1 MLLRMN
7 IQIHAVNVG
16 ATDDL
21 EDRVRDD
28 VTHALRGFADRITSV
43 TVHMRGVNGHKGA
56 AAKHVTIEAHLAG
69 LPAIAVNNE
78 DEDMGKALVGA
89 MTKLEHAA
97 QHKVGR
103 SST

>member
-1 MLLRMN
+1 MN

-16 ATDDL
+16 AIDDL

-43 TVHMRGVNGHKGA
+43 TVHMREVNGHRGSS
-56 AAKHVTIEAHLAG
+56 AKHVTVEAHLAG
-69 LPAIAVNNE
+69 LPPLAVNSE
-78 DEDMGKALVGA
+78 DPDMGRALAAA

-97 QHKVGR
+97 QHKVGKQDN
-103 SST
+103 